1 MKSLFYIEK
10 SMKLPKYALA
20 SSESM
25 MTFEFVS
32 EGSKGLIHKL
42 VRYQQTNLKDLY
54 NLAFGDKNL
63 ETGHIDDKIISNNGD
78 SEKVLAT
85 VVATVYAFTDK
96 YPNAWIYATGSTKA
110 RTRLYRM
117 GISKFLKEVTNEFEI
132 LGELSD
138 TWEEFEIGIE
148 YDGFLVRRK

>member
-1 MKSLFYIEK
+1 
-10 SMKLPKYALA
+10 MKLPKYPLA
-20 SSESM
+20 SSDKM

-32 EGSKGLIHKL
+32 EGQKGIIYKI
-42 VRYQQTNLKDLY
+42 VKYQPTNLKGLY

-63 ETGHIDDKIISNNGD
+63 ETEKIDDKVISNNGD

-96 YPNAWIYATGSTKA
+96 YPNAWIYATGSTKT

-117 GISKFLKEVTNEFEI
+117 GISKFLKEITQDFEI
-132 LGELSD
+132 LGELTD
-138 TWEEFEIGIE
+138 DWEDFNPNVE
-148 YDGFLVRRK
+148 YEGFLVRRKQ